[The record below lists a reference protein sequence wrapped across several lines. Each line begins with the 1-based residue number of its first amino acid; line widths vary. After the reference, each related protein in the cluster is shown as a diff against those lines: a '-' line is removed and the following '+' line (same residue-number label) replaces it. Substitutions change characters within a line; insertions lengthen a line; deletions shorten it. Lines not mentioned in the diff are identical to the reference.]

1 MVTFSH
7 LDAGTPES
15 HWHGDDTLAGTP
27 PLDLAG
33 LRALVVL
40 AAHPDDETLG
50 AGGLIAHAARSGAA
64 VHVVVATDGEASHPD
79 SPTVTPARL
88 AEIRRQE
95 VAAAVAALAPSAT
108 LSCLGLLDG
117 ALADQGP
124 ALERALGE
132 AVRDALGETAGGGDR
147 AGVVLAAPW
156 RHDAH
161 TDHDAAGAVAARV
174 AREAGVA
181 LLEYPVWMWHW
192 AAPGSPQVPWT
203 EARRL
208 ELAPAVQSAKERA
221 LALHLSQTAPL
232 SDRPGDEALL
242 SPGVQAHFE
251 RGFEIFFSSAAR
263 DARDVFDS
271 VHAESPDPWNFTTS
285 WYERRKRAVTLAA
298 LPAARYR
305 RALEVGCS
313 IGVLTGEL
321 AERADEVVATD
332 VSPRALERAAERLPQ
347 AGNISWEH
355 RQLPQEWPAGAFDLV
370 VASEVGYYFDPA
382 GLDEFVRR
390 SLGSLTDDGALVA
403 CHWLGAIDGWQLTG
417 EDVHARLRAET
428 GLETVVHHRERDFLL
443 EVFAKAP
450 AASVAQREG
459 IA

>member
-1 MVTFSH
+1 MSFSH
-7 LDAGTPES
+7 LDAGTPEAL
-15 HWHGDDTLAGTP
+15 WVRDERLAATP

-79 SPTVTPARL
+79 SPTFSPELL
-88 AEIRRQE
+88 AEIRRGE
-95 VAAAVAALAPSAT
+95 VRAAVGALAPSAT
-108 LSCLGLLDG
+108 LRCLGLPDG
-117 ALADQGP
+117 ALADHGP

-132 AVRDALGETAGGGDR
+132 AVRDALGEEAAGGDW

-174 AREAGVA
+174 AGEAGVA

-192 AAPGSPQVPWT
+192 AAPGSPQVPWA

-208 ELAPAVQSAKERA
+208 ELAPAVRSAKERA
-221 LALHLSQTAPL
+221 LALHVSQTSPL
-232 SDRPGDEALL
+232 SEHSGDEALL
-242 SPGVQAHFE
+242 SPGMQEHFE
-251 RGFEIFFSSAAR
+251 RGFELYFASPPR
-263 DARDVFDS
+263 DAGATFDA
-271 VHAESPDPWNFTTS
+271 VHAASPDPWNFTTS

-332 VSPRALERAAERLPQ
+332 VSPRALERAAERLPH
-347 AGNISWEH
+347 AAAISWEH
-355 RQLPQEWPAGAFDLV
+355 RRLPQEWPEGAFDLI
-370 VASEVGYYFDPA
+370 VASEVGYYFGPA
-382 GLDEFVRR
+382 ELDEFVRR
-390 SLGSLTDDGALVA
+390 CLGSLTDDGALVA

-417 EDVHARLRAET
+417 EDVHARLRAEA

-443 EVFAKAP
+443 EVFAKPP

-459 IA
+459 LA